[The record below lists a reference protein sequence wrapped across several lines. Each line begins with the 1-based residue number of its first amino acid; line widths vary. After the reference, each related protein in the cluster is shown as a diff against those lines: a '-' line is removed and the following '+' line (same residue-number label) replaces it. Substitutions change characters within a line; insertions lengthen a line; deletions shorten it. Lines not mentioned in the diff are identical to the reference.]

1 MKTAVPHGLV
11 QPFLFVCYRYIVSNL
26 AANSCVTICMYQS
39 HQPQGEDRHRHSYGQ
54 IHVDRVRCT
63 LSA

>member
-39 HQPQGEDRHRHSYGQ
+39 HQPQGEH
-54 IHVDRVRCT
+54 
-63 LSA
+63 